1 MLYNDVII
9 MLQQGNSR
17 SSELWEHR
25 GAVPDKTRL
34 KPEGPEKTATGEE
47 DVMWEAGLSLI

>member
-34 KPEGPEKTATGEE
+34 KPEGPEKTATGEG
-47 DVMWEAGLSLI
+47 DVMWEVGLSLI